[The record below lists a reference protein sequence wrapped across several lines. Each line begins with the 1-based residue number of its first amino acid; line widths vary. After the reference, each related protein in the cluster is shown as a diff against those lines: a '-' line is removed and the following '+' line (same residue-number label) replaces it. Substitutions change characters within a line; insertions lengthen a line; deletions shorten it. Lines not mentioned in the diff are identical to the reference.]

1 MAENVPEALASGRGP
16 GLERPCSPTGLGGDA
31 GLLQILALGGAA
43 RPIPT
48 FTTLALSSVS
58 PEGTS
63 CLLSLPHGRLVSG
76 ARR

>member
-1 MAENVPEALASGRGP
+1 MAENVPPGSGIWEGSWAGAP
-16 GLERPCSPTGLGGDA
+16 LQPHRPWWRH
-31 GLLQILALGGAA
+31 LALGGAA